1 MKKVAILG
9 STGSIGLNTLDV
21 LDHILS
27 TEFEVCGL
35 SAKENLDLL
44 DSQILKYKPEV
55 ACLIDEKKAG
65 ELREKVKD
73 CEVEIFSGQEGLVR
87 VAAHKEADVVVTAVV
102 GAAGLIPTLE
112 AIKRGKRIA
121 LANKETLVMAG
132 EIIIREAK
140 KSGSEI
146 LPVDSEHSAIFQCL
160 EGRDPAQI
168 KRIILTASGGPFR
181 DRKDLSTI
189 TPKEAMAHPTWKMG
203 DKISIDSATLM
214 NKGLEVIEAC
224 YLFGLPPSR
233 ISVLIHPQSIIHSM
247 VEFTDGSYLA
257 QLGIAD
263 MRIPIAYALTYPR
276 RFPNELEE
284 LDLVRIGNLTFEAPD
299 KDRFP
304 CLGLAYQAVEA
315 GGTMPAVLNAA
326 NEVAVEYFLK
336 EKIGFL
342 DIPKI
347 VQEVMKRHKK
357 SPALDSDRGEGN
369 SLEEILAAD
378 AWVREEA
385 RKIKLNTE

>member
-21 LDHILS
+21 IDNSLS
-27 TEFEVCGL
+27 SEFEVCGL
-35 SAKENLDLL
+35 AAKENLDLL
-44 DSQILKYKPEV
+44 CSQILKYRPEV
-55 ACLIDEKKAG
+55 ACLVNEKKAG
-65 ELREKVKD
+65 ELREKLKD

-87 VAAHKEADVVVTAVV
+87 VAAHKEADIVVTAVV
-102 GAAGLIPTLE
+102 GAAGLLPTLE

-132 EIIIREAK
+132 EIVTREAE

-146 LPVDSEHSAIFQCL
+146 LPVDSEHNAVFQCL
-160 EGRDPAQI
+160 QGRDPSEI

-181 DRKDLSTI
+181 GQKDLSRI
-189 TPKEAMAHPTWKMG
+189 TPKEALAHPTWKMG
-203 DKISIDSATLM
+203 AKISIDSATLM

-224 YLFGLPPSR
+224 YLFGLSPAH

-247 VEFTDGSYLA
+247 VEFADGSYLA

-263 MRIPIAYALTYPR
+263 MRIPIAYALTYPHR
-276 RFPNELEE
+276 LPNKLDE
-284 LDLVRIGNLTFEAPD
+284 LDLAKIGNLTFEEPD
-299 KDRFP
+299 ISRFP

-326 NEVAVEYFLK
+326 NEVAVERFLK
-336 EKIGFL
+336 EKIDFL
-342 DIPKI
+342 DIWKI
-347 VQEVMKRHKK
+347 VQEVMKRHKIK
-357 SPALDSDRGEGN
+357 KGKMI
-369 SLEEILAAD
+369 EEVLAAD
-378 AWVREEA
+378 VWAREEA
-385 RKIKLNTE
+385 RKIVTLYSSEV

>member
-1 MKKVAILG
+1 MIKKMKKVAILG
-9 STGSIGLNTLDV
+9 STGSVGLNTLDV
-21 LDHILS
+21 LDNTFS

-35 SAKENLDLL
+35 AAKENLDLL
-44 DSQILKYKPEV
+44 YDQILRYKPKI
-55 ACLIDEKKAG
+55 ACLVDEKKAE
-65 ELREKVKD
+65 ELRKKLRVSET
-73 CEVEIFSGQEGLVR
+73 EIFSGQEDLVR
-87 VAAHKEADVVVTAVV
+87 VAAYKEADIVVTAVV
-102 GAAGLIPTLE
+102 GAAGLLPTLE

-132 EIIIREAK
+132 EIVIREAR
-140 KSGSEI
+140 KSGAEI
-146 LPVDSEHSAIFQCL
+146 LPIDSEHSAIFQCL
-160 EGRDPAQI
+160 EGRSPSEI

-181 DRKDLSTI
+181 NRKDLSRI
-189 TPKEAMAHPTWKMG
+189 TPAEALAHPTWKMG

-224 YLFGLPPSR
+224 YLFGLSPAR

-247 VEFTDGSYLA
+247 VEFTDGSHLA

-276 RFPNELEE
+276 RFPNKLEE
-284 LDLVRIGNLTFEAPD
+284 LNLAKIGNLTFEEPD

-304 CLGLAYQAVEA
+304 CLGLAYQAIEI

-342 DIPKI
+342 DTWKI
-347 VQEVMKRHKK
+347 VQEVMKRHDMNGG
-357 SPALDSDRGEGN
+357 S
-369 SLEEILAAD
+369 SLEEVLAAD
-378 AWVREEA
+378 TWAREEA
-385 RKIKLNTE
+385 RFCLDI